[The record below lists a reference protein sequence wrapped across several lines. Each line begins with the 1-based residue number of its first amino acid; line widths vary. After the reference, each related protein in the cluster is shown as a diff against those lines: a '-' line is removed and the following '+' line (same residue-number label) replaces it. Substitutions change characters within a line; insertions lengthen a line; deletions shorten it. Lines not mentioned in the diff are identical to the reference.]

1 MSNIYEKLSKASQEA
16 DKVIK
21 APKKTGLH
29 FNPLLHDA
37 VQKVAMD
44 ALNKHGL
51 YPVCNYEPTVTD
63 KYVFIKC
70 EMTIHDTTSK
80 EFVLIQGCSAFGATD
95 RYGTGNAMS
104 YSRKY
109 AFLNALNLETG
120 LDNEDGHKAKPFKA
134 PGTILVKAMP
144 YQNKDKVF
152 VKVDTTTL
160 ANDWI
165 AKLKEVAKLSASPNK
180 FENNIQI
187 QMKEFESELK
197 QISSDPVED
206 LRVETEYTKLKSQIQ
221 NKQGNN
227 NGRV

>member
-21 APKKTGLH
+21 APKKSGMP
-29 FNPLLHDA
+29 FQPLMHDS
-37 VQKVAMD
+37 VQKVAME

-51 YPVCNYEPTVTD
+51 YPVCNYENTVTD

-80 EFVLIQGCSAFGATD
+80 EFVLIQGCSAFGNTD
-95 RYGTGNAMS
+95 KYGTGNAMS

-134 PGTILVKAMP
+134 PTVSAAKPIP
-144 YQNKDKVF
+144 Q
-152 VKVDTTTL
+152 VDTTKL

-165 AKLKEVAKLSASPNK
+165 AKLKDVAKLSASPNK

-197 QISSDPVED
+197 QIKSDPIED
-206 LRVETEYTKLKSQIQ
+206 IRVDTEYTKLKSQIQ
-221 NKQGNN
+221 KQQGSN

>member
-1 MSNIYEKLSKASQEA
+1 M
-16 DKVIK
+16 
-21 APKKTGLH
+21 
-29 FNPLLHDA
+29 HDS
-37 VQKVAMD
+37 VQKVAIE

-51 YPVCNYEPTVTD
+51 YPVCNYENTVTD

-80 EFVLIQGCSAFGATD
+80 EFILIQGCSAFGNTD
-95 RYGTGNAMS
+95 KYGTGNAMS

-134 PGTILVKAMP
+134 PTVSAAPIAKSIP
-144 YQNKDKVF
+144 
-152 VKVDTTTL
+152 KVDTTKL

-165 AKLKEVAKLSASPNK
+165 AKLKDVAKLSASPNK

-197 QISSDPVED
+197 QIKSDPIED
-206 LRVETEYTKLKSQIQ
+206 IRVDTEYTKLKSQIQ
-221 NKQGNN
+221 KQQGNN

>member
-21 APKKTGLH
+21 APKKSGMP
-29 FNPLLHDA
+29 FQPLMHDS
-37 VQKVAMD
+37 VQKVAME

-51 YPVCNYEPTVTD
+51 YPVCNYENTVTD

-80 EFVLIQGCSAFGATD
+80 EFVLIQGCSAFGNTD
-95 RYGTGNAMS
+95 KYGTGNAMS

-120 LDNEDGHKAKPFKA
+120 LDNEDGYKAKPFKA
-134 PGTILVKAMP
+134 PSVSAAKPIP
-144 YQNKDKVF
+144 Q
-152 VKVDTTTL
+152 VDTTKL

-165 AKLKEVAKLSASPNK
+165 AKLKDVAKLSASPNK

-197 QISSDPVED
+197 QIKSDPIED
-206 LRVETEYTKLKSQIQ
+206 IRVDTEYTKLKSQIQ
-221 NKQGNN
+221 KQQGSN

>member
-21 APKKTGLH
+21 APKKSGMP
-29 FNPLLHDA
+29 FQPLMHDS
-37 VQKVAMD
+37 VQKVAME

-51 YPVCNYEPTVTD
+51 YPVCNYENTVTD

-80 EFVLIQGCSAFGATD
+80 EFVLIQGCSAFGNTD
-95 RYGTGNAMS
+95 KYGTGNAMS

-120 LDNEDGHKAKPFKA
+120 LDNEDGYKAKPFKA
-134 PGTILVKAMP
+134 PTVSAAKPIP
-144 YQNKDKVF
+144 Q
-152 VKVDTTTL
+152 VDTTKL

-165 AKLKEVAKLSASPNK
+165 AKLKDVAKLSASPNK

-197 QISSDPVED
+197 QIKSDPIED
-206 LRVETEYTKLKSQIQ
+206 IRVDTEYTKLKSQIQ
-221 NKQGNN
+221 KQQGNN

>member
-51 YPVCNYEPTVTD
+51 YPVCNYENTVTD

-80 EFVLIQGCSAFGATD
+80 EYVLIQGCSAFGNLD
-95 RYGTGNAMS
+95 KYGTGNAMS

-120 LDNEDGHKAKPFKA
+120 LDNDDGYKAKPFKA
-134 PGTILVKAMP
+134 PTVSAAKPIP
-144 YQNKDKVF
+144 
-152 VKVDTTTL
+152 KVDTTKL

-165 AKLKEVAKLSASPNK
+165 AKLKDVAKLSATPNK

-197 QISSDPVED
+197 QISFDPVED

>member
-134 PGTILVKAMP
+134 PTVSAAKPIP
-144 YQNKDKVF
+144 
-152 VKVDTTTL
+152 KVDTTKL

>member
-21 APKKTGLH
+21 APKKSGMP
-29 FNPLLHDA
+29 FQPLMHDS
-37 VQKVAMD
+37 VQKVAME

-51 YPVCNYEPTVTD
+51 YPVCNYENTVTD

-80 EFVLIQGCSAFGATD
+80 EFVLIQGCSAFGNLD
-95 RYGTGNAMS
+95 KYGTGNAMS

-120 LDNEDGHKAKPFKA
+120 LDNEDGYKAKPFKA
-134 PGTILVKAMP
+134 PTVSAAKPIP
-144 YQNKDKVF
+144 Q
-152 VKVDTTTL
+152 VDTTKL

-165 AKLKEVAKLSASPNK
+165 AKLKDVAKLSASPNK

-197 QISSDPVED
+197 QIKSDPIED
-206 LRVETEYTKLKSQIQ
+206 IRVDTEYTKLKSQIQ
-221 NKQGNN
+221 KQQGNN

>member
-21 APKKTGLH
+21 APKKSGMP
-29 FNPLLHDA
+29 FQPLMHDS
-37 VQKVAMD
+37 VQKVAME

-80 EFVLIQGCSAFGATD
+80 EFILIQGCSAFGNTD
-95 RYGTGNAMS
+95 KYGTGNAMS

-120 LDNEDGHKAKPFKA
+120 LDNEDGYKAKPFKA
-134 PGTILVKAMP
+134 PTVSAATTAKPIP
-144 YQNKDKVF
+144 
-152 VKVDTTTL
+152 KVDTTKL

-165 AKLKEVAKLSASPNK
+165 AKLKNVAKLSASPNK

-197 QISSDPVED
+197 QIKSDPIED
-206 LRVETEYTKLKSQIQ
+206 IRVDTEYTKLKSQIQ
-221 NKQGNN
+221 KQQGNN

>member
-120 LDNEDGHKAKPFKA
+120 LDNEDGHKAKPFKVPTVSA
-134 PGTILVKAMP
+134 AKPIP
-144 YQNKDKVF
+144 
-152 VKVDTTTL
+152 KVDTTKL

-165 AKLKEVAKLSASPNK
+165 AKLKDCAKLSATPNK

-197 QISSDPVED
+197 QISLDPIED
-206 LRVETEYTKLKSQIQ
+206 LRVETEYAKLKSHIQ
-221 NKQGNN
+221 KQQGNN
-227 NGRV
+227 NGRL

>member
-134 PGTILVKAMP
+134 PTVSAAKPLP
-144 YQNKDKVF
+144 
-152 VKVDTTTL
+152 KVDTTKL

-165 AKLKEVAKLSASPNK
+165 AKLKDVAKLSASPNK

-197 QISSDPVED
+197 QISLDPIED
-206 LRVETEYTKLKSQIQ
+206 LRVETEYAKLKSHIQ
-221 NKQGNN
+221 KQQGNN
-227 NGRV
+227 NGRL

>member
-21 APKKTGLH
+21 APKKGGMV
-29 FNPLLHDA
+29 FNALMHDA
-37 VQKVAMD
+37 VQKVAME

-51 YPVCNYEPTVTD
+51 YPLCSYEPTVTD

-80 EFVLIQGCSAFGATD
+80 EYVLIQGCSAFGNTD
-95 RYGTGNAMS
+95 KYGTGNAMS

-134 PGTILVKAMP
+134 PTVSAAKPIP
-144 YQNKDKVF
+144 
-152 VKVDTTTL
+152 KVDTTKL

-165 AKLKEVAKLSASPNK
+165 AKLKDVAKLSTSPNK

-197 QISSDPVED
+197 QISFDPVED

>member
-21 APKKTGLH
+21 APKKGGMP
-29 FNPLLHDA
+29 FNALQHDA
-37 VQKVAMD
+37 VQKVAME

-51 YPVCNYEPTVTD
+51 YPVCNYENNITD

-70 EMTIHDTTSK
+70 EMTIHDTASK
-80 EFVLIQGCSAFGATD
+80 EFILIQGCSAFGNLD
-95 RYGTGNAMS
+95 KYGTGNAMS

-120 LDNEDGHKAKPFKA
+120 LDNDDGYKAKPFKA
-134 PGTILVKAMP
+134 PTVSAAKPIL
-144 YQNKDKVF
+144 
-152 VKVDTTTL
+152 KVDTTKL

-165 AKLKEVAKLSASPNK
+165 AKLKDCAKLSATPNK

-197 QISSDPVED
+197 QISLDPIED
-206 LRVETEYTKLKSQIQ
+206 LRVETEYAKLKSHIQ
-221 NKQGNN
+221 KQQGNN
-227 NGRV
+227 NGRL

>member
-16 DKVIK
+16 EKVIK
-21 APKKTGLH
+21 APKKGGMP
-29 FNPLLHDA
+29 FNALQHDA
-37 VQKVAMD
+37 VQKVAME

-51 YPVCNYEPTVTD
+51 YPVCNYENNITD

-70 EMTIHDTTSK
+70 EMTIHDTASK
-80 EFVLIQGCSAFGATD
+80 EFILIQGCSAFGNLD
-95 RYGTGNAMS
+95 KYGTGNAMS

-120 LDNEDGHKAKPFKA
+120 LDNDDGYKAKPFKA
-134 PGTILVKAMP
+134 PTVSAAKPIP
-144 YQNKDKVF
+144 
-152 VKVDTTTL
+152 KVDTTKL

-165 AKLKEVAKLSASPNK
+165 AKLKDCAKLSATPNK

-197 QISSDPVED
+197 QISLDPIED

-221 NKQGNN
+221 KQQGNN
-227 NGRV
+227 NGRL

>member
-1 MSNIYEKLSKASQEA
+1 MSNIYDKLSKASQDA

-21 APKKTGLH
+21 APKKSGLH

-51 YPVCNYEPTVTD
+51 YPLCSYEPTVTD

-120 LDNEDGHKAKPFKA
+120 LDNDDGYKAKPFKA
-134 PGTILVKAMP
+134 PTVSAAKPIP
-144 YQNKDKVF
+144 
-152 VKVDTTTL
+152 KVDTTKL

-197 QISSDPVED
+197 QISSDPIED
-206 LRVETEYTKLKSQIQ
+206 IRVDTEYTKLKSQIQ
-221 NKQGNN
+221 KQQGSN

>member
-80 EFVLIQGCSAFGATD
+80 EYVLIQGCSAFGNLD
-95 RYGTGNAMS
+95 KYGTGNAMS

-134 PGTILVKAMP
+134 PTVSAAKPIP
-144 YQNKDKVF
+144 
-152 VKVDTTTL
+152 KVDTTKL

-165 AKLKEVAKLSASPNK
+165 AKLKDVAKLSASPNK

-197 QISSDPVED
+197 QISFDPVED

>member
-80 EFVLIQGCSAFGATD
+80 EFVLIQGCSAFGNTD
-95 RYGTGNAMS
+95 KYGTGNAMS

-120 LDNEDGHKAKPFKA
+120 LDNDDGYKAKPFKA
-134 PGTILVKAMP
+134 PTVSAAKPIP
-144 YQNKDKVF
+144 
-152 VKVDTTTL
+152 KVDTTKL

-165 AKLKEVAKLSASPNK
+165 AKLKDVAKLSASPNK

-197 QISSDPVED
+197 QIKSDPIED
-206 LRVETEYTKLKSQIQ
+206 IRVDTEYTKLKSQIQ
-221 NKQGNN
+221 KQQGNN

>member
-21 APKKTGLH
+21 APKKSGMP
-29 FNPLLHDA
+29 FQPLMHDS
-37 VQKVAMD
+37 VQKVAME

-51 YPVCNYEPTVTD
+51 YPVCNYENTVTD

-80 EFVLIQGCSAFGATD
+80 EFVLIQGCSAFGNTD
-95 RYGTGNAMS
+95 KYGTGNAMS

-120 LDNEDGHKAKPFKA
+120 LDNEDGYKAKPFKA
-134 PGTILVKAMP
+134 PNVIAAPVVKP
-144 YQNKDKVF
+144 IS
-152 VKVDTTTL
+152 KVDTTKL

>member
-134 PGTILVKAMP
+134 PTVSAAKPIP
-144 YQNKDKVF
+144 
-152 VKVDTTTL
+152 KVDTTKL

-165 AKLKEVAKLSASPNK
+165 AKLKDVAKLSASPNK

-197 QISSDPVED
+197 QISFDPVED

>member
-1 MSNIYEKLSKASQEA
+1 MSNIYEKLSKASQDA

-21 APKKTGLH
+21 APKKGGMV
-29 FNPLLHDA
+29 FNALMHDA
-37 VQKVAMD
+37 VQKVAME

-51 YPVCNYEPTVTD
+51 YPLCSYENIVTD
-63 KYVFIKC
+63 KSVFVKC

-80 EFVLIQGCSAFGATD
+80 EYVLIQGCSAFGNLD
-95 RYGTGNAMS
+95 KYGTGNAMS

-120 LDNEDGHKAKPFKA
+120 LDNDDGYKAKTFKA

-152 VKVDTTTL
+152 VKVDTTKL

-197 QISSDPVED
+197 HI
-206 LRVETEYTKLKSQIQ
+206 LLKWCH
-221 NKQGNN
+221 G
-227 NGRV
+227 

>member
-80 EFVLIQGCSAFGATD
+80 EFVLIQGCSAFGNTD
-95 RYGTGNAMS
+95 KYGTGNAMS

-120 LDNEDGHKAKPFKA
+120 LDNDDGYKAKPFKA
-134 PGTILVKAMP
+134 PTVSAAKPIP
-144 YQNKDKVF
+144 
-152 VKVDTTTL
+152 KVDTTKL

-197 QISSDPVED
+197 QIKSDPIED
-206 LRVETEYTKLKSQIQ
+206 IRVDTEYTKLKSQIQ
-221 NKQGNN
+221 KQQGNN

>member
-21 APKKTGLH
+21 APKKSGMP
-29 FNPLLHDA
+29 FQPLMHDS
-37 VQKVAMD
+37 VQKVAME

-51 YPVCNYEPTVTD
+51 YPVCNYENTVTD

-80 EFVLIQGCSAFGATD
+80 EFVLIQGCSAFGNTD
-95 RYGTGNAMS
+95 KYGTGNAMS

-120 LDNEDGHKAKPFKA
+120 LDNEDGYKAKPFKA
-134 PGTILVKAMP
+134 PTVSAAKPIPQV
-144 YQNKDKVF
+144 N
-152 VKVDTTTL
+152 TTKL

-165 AKLKEVAKLSASPNK
+165 AKLKDVAKLSASPNK

-187 QMKEFESELK
+187 QMKQFESELK
-197 QISSDPVED
+197 QISLDPIED

-221 NKQGNN
+221 KQQGNN
-227 NGRV
+227 NGRL

>member
-21 APKKTGLH
+21 APKKSGMP
-29 FNPLLHDA
+29 FQPLMHDS
-37 VQKVAMD
+37 VQKVAME

-51 YPVCNYEPTVTD
+51 YPVCNYENTVTD

-80 EFVLIQGCSAFGATD
+80 EFVLIQGCSAFGNTD
-95 RYGTGNAMS
+95 KYGTGNAMS

-120 LDNEDGHKAKPFKA
+120 LDNEDGYKAKPFKA
-134 PGTILVKAMP
+134 PTVSAAKPVL
-144 YQNKDKVF
+144 
-152 VKVDTTTL
+152 KVDTTKL

-165 AKLKEVAKLSASPNK
+165 AKLKDVAKLSATPNK

-197 QISSDPVED
+197 QISSDPIED
-206 LRVETEYTKLKSQIQ
+206 IRVDTEYTKLKSQIQ
-221 NKQGNN
+221 KQQGNN

>member
-80 EFVLIQGCSAFGATD
+80 EFVLIQGCSAFGNTD
-95 RYGTGNAMS
+95 KYGTGNAMS

-120 LDNEDGHKAKPFKA
+120 LDNEDGYKAKPFKA
-134 PGTILVKAMP
+134 PTVSAAKPIP
-144 YQNKDKVF
+144 
-152 VKVDTTTL
+152 KVDTTKL

-165 AKLKEVAKLSASPNK
+165 AKLKDVAKLSASPNK

-197 QISSDPVED
+197 QIKSDPIED
-206 LRVETEYTKLKSQIQ
+206 IRVDTEYTKLKSQIQ
-221 NKQGNN
+221 KQQGNN